1 MLKLTHGAKEKNY
14 YSLSEASQIISHNQW
29 GVPVQGIHSETLRR
43 TWRDSGRQHGKAIGR
58 DIFFGLSD
66 LAEMGYRAI
75 DKTVNAN
82 VIELNLE
89 D

>member
-1 MLKLTHGAKEKNY
+1 MLRLTHGGASKML
-14 YSLSEASQIISHNQW
+14 YSLSEAAQIVSHNQW
-29 GVPVQGIHSETLRR
+29 NVPVEGIHSETLRR

-66 LAEMGYRAI
+66 LAEMGYRSI
-75 DKTVNAN
+75 DKATNTN
-82 VIELNLE
+82 VIELKLE